1 MYLDQKSSSISKQNI
16 HGLVSEYYF
25 YIFFYPVMKLAF
37 TIGRQYNHSNFKHV
51 LWFPSQNLSHP
62 WLLVEDAHVNMI
74 GVLEYLNKFMQP
86 GDYICVED
94 TNPLTPMMGGQGL
107 VKELGYGLYGPT
119 KMNTLRNFLMDHP
132 GKYLVDTR
140 YTDMFG

>member
-1 MYLDQKSSSISKQNI
+1 
-16 HGLVSEYYF
+16 
-25 YIFFYPVMKLAF
+25 
-37 TIGRQYNHSNFKHV
+37 
-51 LWFPSQNLSHP
+51 
-62 WLLVEDAHVNMI
+62 MI
-74 GVLEYLNKFMQP
+74 GVLEYLDKFLQP

-94 TNPLTPMMGGQGL
+94 TNPRTPMRIGQGL
-107 VKELGYGLYGPT
+107 VKELGYGLSGPA